1 MQLRTRRAAMRII
14 RELLLTRF
22 VRKHADSLKS
32 VNVWIQAVE
41 TAEWKK
47 NSDVLFDFPTAKVI
61 RGKRTRFKIVGNKYR
76 LIVEIDYEES
86 IVEVRFIGTHA
97 EYDHINAETI

>member
-1 MQLRTRRAAMRII
+1 MRII

-22 VRKHADSLKS
+22 AHKHADSRKS

-47 NSDVLFDFPTAKVI
+47 DSDLLFDFPTAKLI
-61 RGKRTRFKIVGNKYR
+61 KGKRARFKIVGNKYR
-76 LIVEIDYEES
+76 LVIEIDYEES
-86 IVEVRFIGTHA
+86 VVEVRFIGTHA